1 MQEEVEHKTVNFA
14 ISTTKLTARTFLK
27 GAQFLLRQYDKNAS
41 QGKQRMKRLI
51 RQNRGVTNVEIEKTG
66 IKGFAKYAKRY
77 HIDYAVQKD
86 ISCTPPRYGL
96 FQGTGHGCVE
106 RGIQRIFGFGFEQ
119 NQATFCAGKTAGTG
133 AGGGGDS
140 R

>member
-1 MQEEVEHKTVNFA
+1 MQEEIEHKTVNFA

-41 QGKQRMKRLI
+41 QGKQSMKRLI
-51 RQNRGVTNVEIEKTG
+51 RQNWGVTNVEIEKTG

-77 HIDYAVQKD
+77 APLYF
-86 ISCTPPRYGL
+86 L
-96 FQGTGHGCVE
+96 FQGAGHGCVE

-119 NQATFCAGKTAGTG
+119 NQATFRAGKTAGTG